1 MGTLIYPWSWHTF
14 SGSVGE
20 RAEDEETVLLLPYP
34 LEQLVDRRHGL
45 HLGHQ
50 RGQAQVEL
58 KAAGQLE
65 EEGGGRTAFSS
76 ENQILDSYLKSDGG
90 RA

>member
-1 MGTLIYPWSWHTF
+1 MGGW
-14 SGSVGE
+14 GVASVGE

-34 LEQLVDRRHGL
+34 LEQLVDSRHGL

-58 KAAGQLE
+58 KAAGQLSQE
-65 EEGGGRTAFSS
+65 ERGGRSAFRL
-76 ENQILDSYLKSDGG
+76 EKLTLD
-90 RA
+90 